1 MADHLYPAG
10 TVYLQ
15 EEYDRARESY
25 VSALQP
31 KEEQEEE
38 PTETDPFPDLEID
51 MEGLLAENPDFVAW
65 LYYEDAEISYPVV
78 QESADEVNKYLKT
91 TFEGTENSA
100 GCVFMPY
107 DADEAFRYMNT
118 FIYGHNMKDGSMFG
132 QLKNVFRKPDEA
144 KNPYFYIWTKDGEA
158 IRYRV
163 IAAYVVEH
171 DSEMYSIP
179 LTDDAYQQYLSAVLE
194 LGSMDGYVPFTEEEE
209 TAMEESS
216 PIVTLSTCY
225 GSAGTSKRLL
235 IQGIEIE
242 RRTVA

>member
-1 MADHLYPAG
+1 
-10 TVYLQ
+10 
-15 EEYDRARESY
+15 
-25 VSALQP
+25 
-31 KEEQEEE
+31 
-38 PTETDPFPDLEID
+38 
-51 MEGLLAENPDFVAW
+51 
-65 LYYEDAEISYPVV
+65 
-78 QESADEVNKYLKT
+78 
-91 TFEGTENSA
+91 
-100 GCVFMPY
+100 
-107 DADEAFRYMNT
+107 
-118 FIYGHNMKDGSMFG
+118 MFG

-179 LTDDAYQQYLSAVLE
+179 LTDDAYQQYLSAALE

-235 IQGIEIE
+235 IQGVEIE
-242 RRTVA
+242 RRTVE